1 MGIVTTQNREKHWDS
16 MKNLLVVSNI
26 FYFSIYWGIII
37 PTDKLIFFRGVGL
50 NHQPVMEKITSIEN
64 CLVDGFISWGL
75 Y

>member
-1 MGIVTTQNREKHWDS
+1 MSD
-16 MKNLLVVSNI
+16 
-26 FYFSIYWGIII
+26 YWFGTMDFFDFPIILGIII
-37 PTDKLIFFRGVGL
+37 PTDKLIFFRGGGL